1 MRRPLL
7 VGLLAVG
14 TITLTGCVDADTAPQ
29 ATASS
34 TDRTDLSH
42 AAPDQ
47 EPVARAATS
56 DLGVAVYELGS
67 YVTTQ
72 DSGRLRQPGG
82 TDRFPAGSFVVVIQV
97 ALDGFIPFGELDP
110 SGLTVRETSWA
121 GLGDTAELD
130 TNEGPDFAADAGVP

>member
-1 MRRPLL
+1 M
-7 VGLLAVG
+7 
-14 TITLTGCVDADTAPQ
+14 
-29 ATASS
+29 
-34 TDRTDLSH
+34 
-42 AAPDQ
+42 
-47 EPVARAATS
+47 
-56 DLGVAVYELGS
+56 
-67 YVTTQ
+67 TTQ